1 MITYSTR
8 KSVGG
13 FTLIELM
20 TVITIMVI
28 LAAVTVAG
36 VGFVN
41 EFQAKKK
48 AQIDIE
54 LLSKAIEEYKLDT
67 GKYPGDDANTAV
79 EGDVSEQL
87 YKALFYDGY
96 ESQNSD
102 PKGEVK
108 MYVPELNPKNSKQS
122 WVTFVDDKAEMP
134 DNLKILD
141 PWRRSYRYRKGED
154 KDPSNTSYSQN
165 PDFDL
170 WSTGKD
176 GKTDASNPDRT
187 IKENGDDIRNF

>member
-1 MITYSTR
+1 MNTYNSR
-8 KSVGG
+8 KAVGG

-36 VGFVN
+36 VGFVT

-54 LLSKAIEEYKLDT
+54 LLSKAIEEYKLDM
-67 GKYPGDDANTAV
+67 GKYPGLDDDTPDDDTP
-79 EGDVSEQL
+79 EQGEVSEQL
-87 YKALFYDGY
+87 YNALFFAGY
-96 ESQNSD
+96 EAQSSD
-102 PKGEVK
+102 PKGEIK
-108 MYVPELNPKNSKQS
+108 MYVPELDPRNRKQS
-122 WVTFVDDKAEMP
+122 WVEVSYETDPPVDR
-134 DNLKILD
+134 KILD
-141 PWRRSYRYRKGED
+141 PWKRQYRYRNG
-154 KDPSNTSYSQN
+154 PNAQN

-176 GKTDASNPDRT
+176 GKTDAANPDRT
-187 IKENGDDIRNF
+187 IKENRDDIRNF

>member
-1 MITYSTR
+1 MMIHSSR
-8 KSVGG
+8 KPVGG

-28 LAAVTVAG
+28 LAAATVAG
-36 VGFVN
+36 VSFVT
-41 EFQAKKK
+41 EYQAKKK

-67 GKYPGDDANTAV
+67 GQYPGVDVDTAV

-87 YKALFYDGY
+87 YQALFLDGY
-96 ESQNSD
+96 AAQTNSAAS
-102 PKGEVK
+102 EVK
-108 MYVPELNPKNSKQS
+108 MYVPELDPRNRKQS
-122 WVTFVDDKAEMP
+122 WVTVTYDGAP
-134 DNLKILD
+134 SLVALKIFD
-141 PWRRSYRYRKGED
+141 PWKRSYRYRKGA
-154 KDPSNTSYSQN
+154 NAQN

-176 GKTDASNPDRT
+176 GETKAENPDRT
-187 IKENGDDIRNF
+187 IKENRDDIRNF

>member
-1 MITYSTR
+1 MMTHSSR
-8 KSVGG
+8 KPVGG

-28 LAAVTVAG
+28 LAAATVAG
-36 VGFVN
+36 VSFVT

-67 GKYPGDDANTAV
+67 GQYPGLDDDNPDDDTPKSG
-79 EGDVSEQL
+79 EQVSKLL

-96 ESQNSD
+96 EAQTN
-102 PKGEVK
+102 PAAPEVK
-108 MYVPELNPKNSKQS
+108 MYLPELDPRNRKQS
-122 WVTFVDDKAEMP
+122 WVEVVYVNDPPAD
-134 DNLKILD
+134 LKILD
-141 PWRRSYRYRKGED
+141 PWKREYRYRKGPD
-154 KDPSNTSYSQN
+154 AQN

-176 GKTDASNPDRT
+176 GKTDVDNPSKNN
-187 IKENGDDIRNF
+187 INADDIRNF